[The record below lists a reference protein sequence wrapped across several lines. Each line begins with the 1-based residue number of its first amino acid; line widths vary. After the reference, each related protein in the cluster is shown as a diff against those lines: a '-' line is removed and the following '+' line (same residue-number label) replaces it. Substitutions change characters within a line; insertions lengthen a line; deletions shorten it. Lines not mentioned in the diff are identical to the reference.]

1 MKKTMHIMKEE
12 HNTEINTSIE
22 GTDHAENFHGRC
34 SQTATPSISI
44 PYLTFWGMI
53 TTLTESCLAH
63 LK

>member
-1 MKKTMHIMKEE
+1 MKEE

-34 SQTATPSISI
+34 SQTTTPSISI

-53 TTLTESCLAH
+53 TTLTKSCLAH